1 MYLKDEIL
9 NISSILSLS
18 VIKFYNISDES
29 GNKILDFIGEKVIDL
44 LLFGELQ
51 RFIQKLRINLKKEIL
66 NKNRQKFI
74 ELYNI
79 IPKDLGLSPFYS
91 LDISLKAKFYEFIN
105 KKYDDQNETISPIP
119 FSKSLLYLTEINRS
133 DSFIEKIEILSN
145 IRNFIIEEIDE
156 FWNNL
161 PIPRNYFNSDDLLS
175 IFIYLIIKSQ
185 LSDLIIDIEII
196 EDFTKLSSK
205 GKFILI

>member
-74 ELYNI
+74 
-79 IPKDLGLSPFYS
+79 
-91 LDISLKAKFYEFIN
+91 
-105 KKYDDQNETISPIP
+105 
-119 FSKSLLYLTEINRS
+119 
-133 DSFIEKIEILSN
+133 KI
-145 IRNFIIEEIDE
+145 
-156 FWNNL
+156 
-161 PIPRNYFNSDDLLS
+161 
-175 IFIYLIIKSQ
+175 
-185 LSDLIIDIEII
+185 
-196 EDFTKLSSK
+196 
-205 GKFILI
+205 GKT

>member
-119 FSKSLLYLTEINRS
+119 FSKSLLYLAEINRS

>member
-1 MYLKDEIL
+1 M
-9 NISSILSLS
+9 
-18 VIKFYNISDES
+18 
-29 GNKILDFIGEKVIDL
+29 
-44 LLFGELQ
+44 
-51 RFIQKLRINLKKEIL
+51 
-66 NKNRQKFI
+66 
-74 ELYNI
+74 
-79 IPKDLGLSPFYS
+79 
-91 LDISLKAKFYEFIN
+91 
-105 KKYDDQNETISPIP
+105 
-119 FSKSLLYLTEINRS
+119 LYLAEINRS